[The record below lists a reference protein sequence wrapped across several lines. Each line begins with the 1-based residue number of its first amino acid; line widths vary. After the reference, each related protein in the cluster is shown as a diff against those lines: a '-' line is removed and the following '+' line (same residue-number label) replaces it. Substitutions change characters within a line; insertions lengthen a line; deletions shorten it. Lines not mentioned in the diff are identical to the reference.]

1 MNKEALIKKI
11 HLAAQRD
18 EKKRLDPRYNRVM
31 AFFIKKGFLKANNA
45 FGKNYV
51 GKLRLEDTLWVGAH
65 LEPRVLEVLPAAVAR
80 FPKAFIFDVQNIE
93 LENIVKDLR
102 NKNETGGNFMN
113 IPYRKIQ
120 PWMNLELN
128 DKRTRAAKD
137 KKITK
142 TIRLSPWAIDKM
154 TQKRREAGLSEA
166 AFLEKL
172 IANWA
177 EDI

>member
-1 MNKEALIKKI
+1 MNKEKLIKKI

-18 EKKRLDPRYNRVM
+18 EQKRLDPRYGRVM
-31 AFFIKKGFLKANNA
+31 AFFIKKGFLKANKLFA
-45 FGKNYV
+45 KNYV
-51 GKLRLEDTLWVGAH
+51 ARMRLEDAIWVGTH

-80 FPKAFIFDVQNIE
+80 FPKAFIFDGQNIE

-102 NKNETGGNFMN
+102 NKKEAGRNFMN
-113 IPYRKIQ
+113 IPYKKIL

-142 TIRLSPWAIDKM
+142 TMRLSPQAIDKM
-154 TQKRREAGLSEA
+154 TKKRREAGLSES

-172 IANWA
+172 IASWT
-177 EDI
+177 EGS